1 METKQPKVLIVIL
14 NYGTYDLTIKII
26 EDLRA
31 DLDYNNYDIM
41 VVDNCS
47 PNESA
52 KVLEEKSAEL
62 GYIFYANKINAGYAV
77 GNNIGIRY
85 GIEHGYAYSWILNND
100 VELREKNVLQHMV
113 EIAESDNRIG
123 CVGPK
128 IYSLNGA
135 PCAPYC
141 RRPTLWS
148 MTGGIGV
155 EKKYRQRFIDKPRK
169 VYRVYGCCMLLK
181 NQVMQEV
188 DCMDERTFLYMEED
202 ILAERMLAKGYVSYY
217 DAEVSATHK
226 ESTTMKRMS
235 KNQKQFQIKES
246 KRSRELYLKE
256 YRDFTAPARL
266 LCHLTRALIA
276 YIR

>member
-1 METKQPKVLIVIL
+1 MENKQPKVLIVIL
-14 NYGTYDLTIKII
+14 NYGTYDLTIKLIK
-26 EDLRA
+26 DLKT
-31 DLDYNNYDIM
+31 DLDYENYDIM

-52 KVLEEKSAEL
+52 KVLEEKSVEL
-62 GYIFYANKINAGYAV
+62 EYIFYANKINAGYAA

-100 VELREKNVLQHMV
+100 VELREKNVLKHMV
-113 EIAESDNRIG
+113 GIAEADNRIG

-128 IYSLNGA
+128 IYSMSGA

-155 EKKYRQRFIDKPRK
+155 EKEYRQRFIDKPRE

-181 NQVMQEV
+181 NKVMQEI
-188 DCMDERTFLYMEED
+188 DCMDERTFLYGEED
-202 ILAERMLAKGYVSYY
+202 ILAERMLAKGYISYY
-217 DAEVSATHK
+217 DADVSVTHK
-226 ESTTMKRMS
+226 ESTSMKRMS
-235 KNQKQFQIKES
+235 KNRKKLQISETS
-246 KRSRELYLKE
+246 RSMEIYLKE
-256 YRDFTAPARL
+256 YRSFSWLARWA
-266 LCHLTRALIA
+266 CKATRSLTIYMR
-276 YIR
+276 